1 MLSRG
6 APSAAIFSLIVLFA
20 PASTVGA
27 QDRPSSPAIADTVHL
42 TLSAARALALRAN
55 PNLHAARMDTTVA
68 RGELQQASVLLRS
81 NPSIEALAGGPGTEV
96 GVSQEIEI
104 AGQRGARRAAAFA
117 GLDRSRSNVAD
128 TIRLTLGDV
137 DRTFFRLAAA
147 NERAILAEEGRTLN
161 ERLANATLHQL
172 QAGKIS
178 RLEYNLAA
186 VELGRARARSLS
198 TQREQARIAE
208 NLLVLLGLSPSEAV
222 APDIDKSPISE
233 LASSLTNLSL
243 DSLTELALRR
253 RPDLQALS
261 AKATQS
267 RALAST
273 ARREAF
279 PNLSVRAASERI
291 EGTAGRVLRPG
302 VGLSIPIFNRNRG
315 EIAAHIAEA
324 RKADLERI
332 ALAAEIKLEV
342 ARSLAAY
349 RSARSETDILE
360 QTVLSPARE
369 NRRLLEIAFREGKV
383 GLPVVLLIRNQVID
397 AELDY
402 WASWLAEREALTDL
416 TVAIGG
422 S

>member
-6 APSAAIFSLIVLFA
+6 GPSAAIFSIIVLFTA
-20 PASTVGA
+20 ASTTDA
-27 QDRPSSPAIADTVHL
+27 QDRASSPAIADSVHL
-42 TLSAARALALRAN
+42 TLSEARALALRAN
-55 PNLHAARMDTTVA
+55 PSLHAARTDTAIA
-68 RGELQQASVLLRS
+68 RGELQRASVLLRT
-81 NPSIEALAGGPGTEV
+81 NPTIEALAGGPGTEI

-117 GLDRSRSNVAD
+117 GLDRSRANVAD
-128 TIRLTLGDV
+128 TTRVTLGEV

-147 NERAILAEEGRTLN
+147 NERATLAEQGRTLN
-161 ERLANATLHQL
+161 ERLAAATLQQL
-172 QAGKIS
+172 EAGKIS

-208 NLLVLLGLSPSEAV
+208 NLLVLLGLSPSQAV
-222 APDIDKSPISE
+222 VPDIDKSPNSE
-233 LASSLTNLSL
+233 LAASLTNVSL
-243 DSLTELALRR
+243 DSLTQLALRR

-261 AKATQS
+261 ATATQS

-273 ARREAF
+273 ARREAL
-279 PNLSVRAASERI
+279 PNLSVRASSERI

-302 VGLSIPIFNRNRG
+302 VGLSLPIFNRNSG
-315 EIAAHIAEA
+315 EIAAHTAEA
-324 RKADLERI
+324 RRADLDQI
-332 ALAAEIKLEV
+332 ALGAEIKLEV
-342 ARSLAAY
+342 ARSLNAY

-360 QTVLSPARE
+360 QTVLAPARE

-402 WASWLAEREALTDL
+402 WAAWLAEREALTDL